1 MTHIRD
7 EHKSAFLFLLPVWI
21 GLLLFRL
28 YPIGRAIVESLFTTV
43 IGGGRQT
50 RLYVGIG
57 NYIDLFTDP
66 TFWNSFWVTITFN
79 VIVNPLQ
86 ITLALFLAILLS
98 RKKRGA
104 GAFRSIYMVPIG
116 MSISVASV
124 VWQIMLN
131 PHQGIVNGFF
141 ASIGLPAQPF
151 FTSASQALWCIVLLT
166 SWKGVSFWMI
176 FLIAGLQ
183 DISRNLYEA
192 ADIDGANFVQ
202 KTVRITIPLLRR
214 VLLFV
219 LVADTSVNFVLFAPM
234 YIITGGGPQ
243 DTTNVLMYEAYRSG
257 FIYGDFGRSMAII
270 TILLATLL
278 LVVGAQF
285 RLLGREE

>member
-1 MTHIRD
+1 MAYIRD
-7 EHKSAFLFLLPVWI
+7 EHKSALLFLLPVWI

-28 YPIGRAIVESLFTTV
+28 YPIGRAIVESLFTMM

-50 RLYVGIG
+50 KLYVGIG

-66 TFWNSFWVTITFN
+66 TFWNSFRVTIAFN

-86 ITLALFLAILLS
+86 VALAFFLAILLS
-98 RKKRGA
+98 RKKPGV
-104 GAFRSIYMVPIG
+104 GTFRSIYMVPIG

-124 VWQIMLN
+124 VWQILLN
-131 PHQGIVNGFF
+131 PHQGIMNGFF
-141 ASIGLPAQPF
+141 ALLGLPAQPF
-151 FTSASQALWCIVLLT
+151 FTSTSQAFWGIVLLT

-183 DISRNLYEA
+183 DISNNLYEA
-192 ADIDGANFVQ
+192 ADIDGASFVQ

-257 FIYGDFGRSMAII
+257 FIYGDFGRSMAIV

-278 LVVGAQF
+278 IVVGVQF
-285 RLLGREE
+285 RLFGQED